1 MFFAFLHFSKY
12 ISYNRFSNTEAIKWP
27 EITLAKRECFCE
39 AKLQVQVT
47 QQQLHL
53 KVFLCKQ

>member
-12 ISYNRFSNTEAIKWP
+12 ISYNSFSNTETIKWP
-27 EITLAKRECFCE
+27 EITLAKRECLCE

-47 QQQLHL
+47 QQ
-53 KVFLCKQ
+53 